1 MKSRLLGLHPTV
13 VVLAATHFIVD
24 GFGNILA
31 PLLPLLIVNLNLSL
45 AAAGTLQMCF
55 QLANSVAQLGF
66 GHIADRWRPRLLL
79 LVGPVLC
86 VTTITLI
93 GLAPDPITLAGV
105 LVVGGLGGAAF
116 HPPAAALVHRFSGE
130 QRGMAMSTHITC
142 GTVGQAMAPLV
153 FAPFVQQFGL
163 GATPVLMI
171 PALAVLFLV
180 LLRRIPVF
188 DRLQEHHEA
197 GGIAALRPY
206 ARPLTLLYFI
216 VVLRTLTAMSF
227 STFVPVLLTRRGLSL
242 AQAGTAVSIYL
253 IAVGLGGFFGGPSA
267 DRFGARRVII
277 LSLVSCVPFLIVAP
291 MLHGW
296 LFVVVLAM
304 GGFLLQS
311 TLPVNVT
318 FAQLLAPISAATVS
332 SLMMGFAWGTGGLSV
347 PLVGMMAD
355 RYGIERAL
363 TTMST
368 LPLVAALLAISLPS
382 GKPAHV
388 SARASDATTAEGIG
402 IDVAD

>member
-130 QRGMAMSTHITC
+130 QRGIAMSTHITC

-188 DRLQEHHEA
+188 DRLQEHHDA

-363 TTMST
+363 TMMST

>member
-66 GHIADRWRPRLLL
+66 GHIADRWRPRLLRL
-79 LVGPVLC
+79 AGPVLC

-93 GLAPDPITLAGV
+93 GLAPDPVTLAVV

-130 QRGMAMSTHITC
+130 QRGMAMSTHITS

-153 FAPFVQQFGL
+153 FAPFVQQFSL
-163 GATPVLMI
+163 SATPVLMI

-188 DRLQEHHEA
+188 ERLQEHHEV

-291 MLHGW
+291 MLQGW
-296 LFVVVLAM
+296 RFVVVLAM

-355 RYGIERAL
+355 RFGIERAL
-363 TTMST
+363 TVMST

-382 GKPAHV
+382 GKQAHV
-388 SARASDATTAEGIG
+388 SARASDATTAEGLG

>member
-130 QRGMAMSTHITC
+130 QRGIAMSTHITC

-188 DRLQEHHEA
+188 DRLQEHHEP

-355 RYGIERAL
+355 GYGIERAL
-363 TTMST
+363 TVMST